1 MKSSLREFVLTSNM
15 TKKEILKM
23 IKPKIVTTDD
33 LFNALPKER
42 QERINAEVE
51 RTVAKWGGAR
61 SNSGRKTKDPSKVLK
76 FTKRLT
82 EKENDF
88 TNYARAHNLNYD
100 DLMQG

>member
-1 MKSSLREFVLTSNM
+1 MKR
-15 TKKEILKM
+15 LK
-23 IKPKIVTTDD
+23 TNDD
-33 LFNALPKER
+33 LMKELLTPEEQ
-42 QERINAEVE
+42 QEVYAEVE
-51 RTVAKWGGAR
+51 KTVAKWGGAR

-88 TNYARAHNLNYD
+88 INYARAHNLNYD